1 MKSVSGVFN
10 GPQIDKL
17 FENDVFAS
25 KLSPIEKN
33 AFDAIKEVSTN
44 FLGNKKAENY
54 REKIAEMLD
63 AFHRMNVNMSLKIH
77 FLANHLDFF
86 PENCGE
92 CSDEQGERF
101 HQDIGS
107 IETRFKGKDFRRL
120 LGEYC
125 WNICRDTTTPHKR
138 QTTRPHF

>member
-1 MKSVSGVFN
+1 M
-10 GPQIDKL
+10 
-17 FENDVFAS
+17 FAS

-44 FLGNKKAENY
+44 FLGNKRSENY
-54 REKIAEMLD
+54 RAKISEMLQ

-77 FLANHLDFF
+77 FLADHLDFF

-101 HQDIGS
+101 HQDIES
-107 IETRFKGKDFRRL
+107 IETRFKGKDLRRL

-125 WNICRDTTTPHKR
+125 WTICRDTATQHKR
-138 QTTRPHF
+138 QTNRPHF